1 MLVITRGYSEIVE
14 VIGWFFS
21 IWVDL
26 GASGRRCWTSQQ
38 PEDKLSWS
46 SMVFPKKYFT
56 QNLKSHVGSLVVWHC
71 ELWKHHW
78 NDPGNPWSRQK
89 QHIVSLRQKPTTFG
103 PHIYIVCIAFFL
115 VAADIVGSFL
125 GMYIY
130 QQLNICVCYIH
141 VDHVCIY
148 RLFCDNRWPCHAW
161 CWPCL
166 CVFCFIVI
174 ASYLQCIELSTY
186 NYIYIY
192 MYLVLWI
199 TYYVHV
205 CIYIHYIYIKNNI
218 YTVYIYIY
226 PDLG

>member
-103 PHIYIVCIAFFL
+103 PHIYL
-115 VAADIVGSFL
+115 
-125 GMYIY
+125 
-130 QQLNICVCYIH
+130 
-141 VDHVCIY
+141 
-148 RLFCDNRWPCHAW
+148 
-161 CWPCL
+161 
-166 CVFCFIVI
+166 
-174 ASYLQCIELSTY
+174 
-186 NYIYIY
+186 YIYIY
-192 MYLVLWI
+192 
-199 TYYVHV
+199 
-205 CIYIHYIYIKNNI
+205 
-218 YTVYIYIY
+218 IYIY
-226 PDLG
+226 SMYCIFSSCSRYCWIVLRYVHISTIKHMCMLYTRRSRVYIQTILW